1 VAHTALVLS
10 TNDLRH
16 HPGTRK
22 PVELEL
28 LLEGLV
34 TSSARVPPGVPVRLD
49 LEAEAQGSDVI
60 VTGTITVPWEG
71 ECRRCLEQAVGEV
84 EVSVQ
89 EIFQPHP
96 VDGETY
102 PIDGGRIDL
111 EPLVREAVLP
121 NLPLAPL
128 CREDCPGPVPEAF
141 VGEAEPDDGLDEHG
155 EPSKDP
161 RWAALDA
168 LRDDT

>member
-1 VAHTALVLS
+1 MAHTALVLS

-28 LLEGLV
+28 LLGGLA
-34 TSSARVPPGVPVRLD
+34 TSSACVPEGVPVRLD
-49 LEAEAQGSDVI
+49 LEAEAQASDII
-60 VTGTITVPWEG
+60 VSGTIYVPWEG
-71 ECRRCLEQAVGEV
+71 ECRRCLEQAAGEV
-84 EVSVQ
+84 VVSVQ

-102 PIDGGRIDL
+102 PIDSGRIDL

-141 VGEAEPDDGLDEHG
+141 VGEDAVDDGLDADG
-155 EPSKDP
+155 EPVKDP